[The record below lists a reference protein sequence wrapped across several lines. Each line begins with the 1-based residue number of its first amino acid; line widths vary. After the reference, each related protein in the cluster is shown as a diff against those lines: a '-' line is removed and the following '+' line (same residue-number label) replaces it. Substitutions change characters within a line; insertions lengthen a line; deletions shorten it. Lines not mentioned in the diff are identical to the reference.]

1 MQRHIPCTVKQ
12 MAPGDTPTTILSP
25 GLPLKR
31 TRTRTAKSS
40 ATVDSPA
47 PVPSVDQ
54 PLPKRTRAGTTKRSA
69 PVDSS
74 TAVLSA
80 DLPPPPKRMRTEA
93 PEIDADTMKKRE
105 KDFDREIRTAVSKA
119 KENMVVMTA
128 FDFDRAA
135 ANKKQLKAN
144 IPSHVWM
151 DDTPRMAVSNDG
163 VPLVIHLPQ
172 AMKEASTVHF
182 SIFNIDVG
190 LTFVEAILF
199 TQLLDLVDNTG
210 KLPRVAGADCI
221 HRNAAASYKIV
232 PGEMAGVFKITKAWH
247 AIGHEH
253 EAPTVAKHMLNTGK
267 AFAASLNLI
276 HQLRLVSI
284 RVNAML
290 KYADP
295 VHSAECEQLRKEA
308 EACYYFLQV
317 IGADDPL
324 QMEGR
329 ELMYNRHPD
338 KSDHKNGWA
347 VLVVWAELVSGPLV

>member
-1 MQRHIPCTVKQ
+1 
-12 MAPGDTPTTILSP
+12 MAKIGKW
-25 GLPLKR
+25 PLR
-31 TRTRTAKSS
+31 RFVHGFDGGS
-40 ATVDSPA
+40 
-47 PVPSVDQ
+47 
-54 PLPKRTRAGTTKRSA
+54 
-69 PVDSS
+69 
-74 TAVLSA
+74 
-80 DLPPPPKRMRTEA
+80 EA
-93 PEIDADTMKKRE
+93 PEIDANTMKKRE

-119 KENMVVMTA
+119 KENMVVMVA

-135 ANKKQLKAN
+135 ANKKQLKAS

-151 DDTPRMAVSNDG
+151 DDTPRIAVSNDG

-172 AMKEASTVHF
+172 AMKEAST
-182 SIFNIDVG
+182 
-190 LTFVEAILF
+190 AILF
-199 TQLLDLVDNTG
+199 TQLLDLVDNIG

-232 PGEMAGVFKITKAWH
+232 PGEVAGVFKMTKAWH

-267 AFAASLNLI
+267 AFSASLNLI

-295 VHSAECEQLRKEA
+295 VHFVECQQLRKEA
-308 EACYYFLQV
+308 ETRHYFLQV
-317 IGADDPL
+317 IGADNPL

-329 ELMYNRHPD
+329 ELMYNRQTPLHPD

-347 VLVVWAELVSGPLV
+347 VLVIVGPFKDGTMIMVRGKILPHEVEAFSDGQRITIAHFTHRSMWAECGMEPTLTRFF